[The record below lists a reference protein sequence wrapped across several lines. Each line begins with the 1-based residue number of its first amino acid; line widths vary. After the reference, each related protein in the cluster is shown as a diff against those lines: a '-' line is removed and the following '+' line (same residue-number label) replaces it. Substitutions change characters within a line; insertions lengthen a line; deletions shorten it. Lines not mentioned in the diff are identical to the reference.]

1 MQKLNINDYSLI
13 TFFFMNDTDRK
24 KNRKSKYSALTRLPE
39 NDDIHGMEEI
49 WEGINIFLNGLA
61 E

>member
-1 MQKLNINDYSLI
+1 MTLTGRRTGNQN
-13 TFFFMNDTDRK
+13 TD
-24 KNRKSKYSALTRLPE
+24 ALTSLPE